1 MTIPVGAPGWYEAWS
16 PEQRRATLSLAQSKL
31 RWLVFWL
38 GAALVGV
45 VLAVGSATTGNQVM
59 PDPSLL
65 APPAPMVIALVSL
78 AFDIVALLLNWSG
91 WRRVR
96 AVFAGSASA
105 ATLQG
110 MRARTAVPILLA
122 QLVGM
127 FAMVWVAMYPWVTF
141 TEEGIEAIAPV
152 TVATAAVVAVL
163 LLACGLAPSWL
174 RVKLYRVR
182 LTA

>member
-31 RWLVFWL
+31 RWLVFWF

-45 VLAVGSATTGNQVM
+45 VLAVGLATTDNPMM

-78 AFDIVALLLNWSG
+78 GFDIVALLLNWSG
-91 WRRVR
+91 WRRVC
-96 AVFAGSASA
+96 AVFAGSVPA

-110 MRARTAVPILLA
+110 IRARTALPVLLA

-127 FAMVWVAMYPWVTF
+127 FAGVWVAMYPWLTF
-141 TEEGIEAIAPV
+141 TEEGTESNTPAV
-152 TVATAAVVAVL
+152 VASAAVVAIL

-174 RVKLYRVR
+174 RVELYRVR
-182 LTA
+182 STA